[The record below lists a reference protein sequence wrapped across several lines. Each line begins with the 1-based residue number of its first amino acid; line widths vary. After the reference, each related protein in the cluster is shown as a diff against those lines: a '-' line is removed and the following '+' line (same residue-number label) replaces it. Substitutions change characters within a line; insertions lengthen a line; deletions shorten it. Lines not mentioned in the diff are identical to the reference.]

1 MEPMLVMR
9 TAVVLLILTALGGL
23 AMAAIRFSGKPHP
36 PTWMAMGHGFLA
48 GAAVTLLIYAFF
60 TTGLPGLATLALV
73 LFLLAAAGGV
83 VMNLR
88 YHWERLALPKWL
100 VLVHAAIAVIGF
112 VLLAI
117 AAWRP
122 PTA

>member
-9 TAVVLLILTALGGL
+9 TAVVLLVLAALGGL
-23 AMAAIRFSGKPHP
+23 AMAAIRFSGKPRP
-36 PTWMAMGHGFLA
+36 PTWMAMGHGFIA
-48 GAAVTLLIYAFF
+48 GAAVTLLVYAFF
-60 TTGLPGLATLALV
+60 TTGLPALATLALV

-117 AAWRP
+117 AAWST